1 MVDLLK
7 GYFAIEDRDGPRAV
21 REKMTGKLLTLDRAQ
36 EASLPALLALLD
48 VPTGDPSWDALD
60 PRQRRQRTLHALKQL
75 LIRESQ
81 VQPLLVV
88 FEDLHW
94 IDSETQ
100 ALLDGLVE
108 SLPAA
113 RLLLLVNYRPE
124 YQHPWGSRT
133 YYTQLRLDPLPPETA
148 EELLGAL
155 LGPDAGLEPLKR
167 MLIARTEGNPFFLEE
182 SVRTLVETGALA
194 GERGAYRLAR
204 PLPAIQVPA
213 TVQAVLAARIDRLA
227 PEDKALLQTASVV
240 GKDVPFALLQAI
252 GRAARGR
259 AARRDRPP
267 PGRRVPV
274 RDEPLPGSRVHV
286 QARAHPRGGLR
297 EPAPGPAPPPP
308 RRDPRGH
315 RAPLPGSAHRA
326 HRSPGPSCPPGGAVG
341 DSRRLPPPGRAQGG
355 LALGVP
361 GSRHGV
367 RECAGGRRALPRDP

>member
-1 MVDLLK
+1 MRP
-7 GYFAIEDRDGPRAV
+7 G
-21 REKMTGKLLTLDRAQ
+21 TGWTPDSV
-36 EASLPALLALLD
+36 ASGRS
-48 VPTGDPSWDALD
+48 T
-60 PRQRRQRTLHALKQL
+60 RCKQL

-124 YQHPWGSRT
+124 YQHQWGSRT

-167 MLIARTEGNPFFLEE
+167 MLIARTEGNPLFLEE
-182 SVRTLVETGALA
+182 SVRALVETGALCGRA
-194 GERGAYRLAR
+194 RG
-204 PLPAIQVPA
+204 VPA
-213 TVQAVLAARIDRLA
+213 GAAASGHPGPRHGPGRAGRPHRPAGPERQGAPADGVGGREGRAVRAAPGD
-227 PEDKALLQTASVV
+227 
-240 GKDVPFALLQAI
+240 

-274 RDEPLPGSRVHV
+274 RDGPLPGSRIHL
-286 QARAHPRGGLR
+286 QACPHPRGGLR
-297 EPAPGPAPPPP
+297 EPAPGAAPRASTREIVEAIERLYPDRLGEHIERLAHHAFRAERWETAVAYLARPGTRPTRARRSGRPWSRTSRRWRRSSTSPRPARRRSRRSTCGWICARPCRRSAGEPPP
-308 RRDPRGH
+308 R
-315 RAPLPGSAHRA
+315 A
-326 HRSPGPSCPPGGAVG
+326 
-341 DSRRLPPPGRAQGG
+341 
-355 LALGVP
+355 
-361 GSRHGV
+361 
-367 RECAGGRRALPRDP
+367 